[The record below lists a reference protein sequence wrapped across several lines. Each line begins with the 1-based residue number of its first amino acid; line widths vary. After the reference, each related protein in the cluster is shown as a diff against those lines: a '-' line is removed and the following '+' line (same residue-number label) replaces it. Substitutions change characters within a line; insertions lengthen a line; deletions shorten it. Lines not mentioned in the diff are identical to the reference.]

1 MSRSIASIAREIK
14 SDWTKP
20 NYAAV
25 PYLDA
30 MMTLNSIKDNYYLDS
45 GYSIVAYFL
54 GNANTWRGE
63 KARAIKAELRQIL
76 KEA

>member
-1 MSRSIASIAREIK
+1 MRSLSTIAREIEL
-14 SDWTKP
+14 DWKKP

-25 PYLDA
+25 PYLEA
-30 MMTLNSIKDNYYLDS
+30 MSTLNSIQDNYYLDS

-63 KARAIKAELRQIL
+63 KARAIKAELKQIL